1 MVNVEM
7 TGGYREANC
16 LEERPGQP
24 WQGEKSGALASQGT
38 ALPG

>member
-1 MVNVEM
+1 MNVEM
-7 TGGYREANC
+7 TGGYWEANC
-16 LEERPGQP
+16 LEEWPGRP